1 MFDFCYILCYIF
13 YYTKGMLKKMGR
25 IIFHIDVNSAFLSWQ
40 AAYNKKIGNNEVD
53 LRNIPSVVGGDEAKR
68 KGVVLAKS
76 QKAKKYGVKT
86 GESLFEAR
94 KKCPKLLIVKPNF
107 KIYRMYSNKL
117 FDLLSEYSDT
127 IERYSID
134 ECFLDYTYSQK
145 LFGEPIKA
153 AYEIKERI
161 KRELGFTVNI
171 GISNNK
177 LLAKMAGD
185 LKKPDKVI
193 TLFPEEIKEKM
204 LPLTINELFM
214 VGRKTKEKLNSLGI
228 KTIEDLN
235 KCSMEFLINNFKQAQ
250 GTMLYNY
257 SHGIDESEVEISRQT
272 KSIGNSTTLKND
284 TTDITEV
291 KKVFLALSDSI
302 GTRLRRKDLK
312 GNTITVTIKN
322 NLFHSYS
329 HQRTLPYFT
338 NSTNTIYEQS
348 FKLFNEFWNNDAIRL
363 LGVSVGGLDKEEIN
377 QLSLI
382 EERIENEKMKKIEE
396 VMDKLRDNYGQDII
410 KRGEP
415 KEKTHKTISD
425 KLDYFK

>member
-40 AAYNKKIGNNEVD
+40 AAYNKKMGNKEVD
-53 LRNIPSVVGGDEAKR
+53 LRSIPSAVGGDEAKR

-76 QKAKKYGVKT
+76 QKAKKYGVRT

-94 KKCPKLLIVKPNF
+94 KKCPNLLILKPNF

-134 ECFLDYTYSQK
+134 ECFLDYTSSQK

-193 TLFPEEIKEKM
+193 TLFPEEIEEKM

-228 KTIEDLN
+228 KTIGDLN
-235 KCSMEFLINNFKQAQ
+235 KCSMGFLISNFKKAQ

-284 TTDITEV
+284 TTDINEV
-291 KKVFLALSDSI
+291 KKVFLALSDSV

-338 NSTNTIYEQS
+338 NSTNTIYEQA

-363 LGVSVGGLDKEEIN
+363 LGISVGGLNKDEVN

-382 EERIENEKMKKIEE
+382 EEKIENEKMKKIEE

-415 KEKTHKTISD
+415 KEKTHKIISD